1 MIVWEITGYELDALI
16 RSLHRPDG
24 VHSDDVHKVS
34 VAIDGGVKVKINE
47 LMWSP
52 PMGELKS

>member
-1 MIVWEITGYELDALI
+1 MIVWEITGYELDSLL
-16 RSLHRPDG
+16 RSLQRPDG
-24 VHSDDVHKVS
+24 RTLEDVYKVS
-34 VAIDGGVKVKINE
+34 VAIDGGFKIKVNE